1 MWTEQTEQD
10 RQTEPGHVEEGE
22 KGEPGAKRPG
32 EPEPRVEAKRPRHRW
47 SQNGWV
53 TQESGKLGEG
63 RPSADPGWRGRVWQA
78 LATQR
83 DWQAASALV
92 SIGTSVPSV
101 PGLRPNP
108 CQKEKKVRRC

>member
-10 RQTEPGHVEEGE
+10 QQTEPGHVEEGE

-63 RPSADPGWRGRVWQA
+63 RPSADPGWRGGVWQA

-83 DWQAASALV
+83 D
-92 SIGTSVPSV
+92 
-101 PGLRPNP
+101 
-108 CQKEKKVRRC
+108 